1 MGNVR
6 RPSKRH
12 EVTSRQPACRVRLRV
27 LWCEVRCE
35 AVVDLASWVVV
46 GRCGRMQEGC

>member
-35 AVVDLASWVVV
+35 AVVDV
-46 GRCGRMQEGC
+46 GVCKNDAETRENAAVC